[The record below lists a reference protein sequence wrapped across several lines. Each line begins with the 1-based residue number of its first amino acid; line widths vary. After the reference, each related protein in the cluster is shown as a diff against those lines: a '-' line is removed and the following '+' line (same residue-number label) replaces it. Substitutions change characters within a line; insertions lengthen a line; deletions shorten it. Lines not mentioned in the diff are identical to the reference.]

1 MAVELS
7 FTDHLGCKFELE
19 DGKHEL
25 YTTLLMTDTSDGESA
40 NVMLNESRVH
50 MVISTLLQS
59 RWGKTYTVPNLYDYT
74 LEELEDFIEKQK
86 QHKIEEAKKKLDIAL
101 KEAYEA
107 GVEYDDIVYA
117 AKNF

>member
-1 MAVELS
+1 MAVELT

-19 DGKHEL
+19 DGRHET

-40 NVMLNESRVH
+40 NIMLNESRIH
-50 MVISTLLQS
+50 MLISTLLQS
-59 RWGKTYTVPNLYDYT
+59 RFGKTYTVPNLYDYT
-74 LEELEDFIEKQK
+74 LEELEDFIEQQK
-86 QHKIEEAKKKLDIAL
+86 QHKIEEAKNKLNIAL

-107 GVEYDDIVYA
+107 GVEYEDILDA